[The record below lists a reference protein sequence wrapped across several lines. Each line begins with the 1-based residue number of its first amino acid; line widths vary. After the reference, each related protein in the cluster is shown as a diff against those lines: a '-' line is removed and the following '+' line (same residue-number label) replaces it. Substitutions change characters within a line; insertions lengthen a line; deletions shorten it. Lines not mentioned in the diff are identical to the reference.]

1 MAVLKRGDLAERWQ
15 LAASRKFAAS
25 FALAMKL
32 WIKHFG
38 AFLRLM
44 WLPCLLSVVIGL
56 VWLWLRP
63 SPILWGVSIGCI
75 VADFL
80 GGAALLFMW
89 SMMRIM
95 QLKALDDMESGAK
108 VEPMGFVRNFVAIVQ
123 RTWRPWLPLLAAW
136 LVVVLLWRVPIYFG
150 ANIYVKLACI
160 AVAIVLPFSVGGMI
174 QSYMEVKAVPLLG
187 RMRKGLKL
195 NRRYWGGM
203 AALWVISLLII
214 AVTAAVLL
222 FGLVILQYAFANR
235 DAAVAQE
242 EEILVPAF
250 VSWIQIGVFAVAVW
264 LLSFVQ
270 SVWSLPQQVHIRS
283 IIHKT
288 LNK

>member
-1 MAVLKRGDLAERWQ
+1 MAVLKRGDIADRWQ

-25 FALAMKL
+25 FALAIKQ
-32 WIKHFG
+32 WVKHFS

-44 WLPCLLSVVIGL
+44 WLPCLLSAVVGL

-63 SPILWGVSIGCI
+63 SPVLWGVSMGCI
-75 VADFL
+75 VADFF
-80 GGAALLFMW
+80 GGAALLFVW
-89 SMMRIM
+89 SMMRTM

-108 VEPMGFVRNFVAIVQ
+108 VEPIGFLRKFVAIAE
-123 RTWRPWLPLLAAW
+123 RTWRPYMPLLAAW
-136 LVVVLLWRVPIYFG
+136 LVAVLLWRLPIFFG
-150 ANIYVKLACI
+150 VNIYVQLACI
-160 AVAIVLPFSVGGMI
+160 VVAIVLPFSVGGMV
-174 QSYMEVKAVPLLG
+174 QSYMEIKAVPLLG
-187 RMRKGLKL
+187 RMRQGLRL

-250 VSWIQIGVFAVAVW
+250 VSWIQIGVFAMAVW

>member
-1 MAVLKRGDLAERWQ
+1 MAVLKRGDIADRWQ

-25 FALAMKL
+25 FALAIKL
-32 WIKHFG
+32 WVKHFS

-44 WLPCLLSVVIGL
+44 WLPCLLSAVVGL

-63 SPILWGVSIGCI
+63 SPVLWGVSMGCI
-75 VADFL
+75 VADFF
-80 GGAALLFMW
+80 GGAALLFVW
-89 SMMRIM
+89 SMMRTM

-108 VEPMGFVRNFVAIVQ
+108 VEPIGFLRKFVAIAE
-123 RTWRPWLPLLAAW
+123 RTWRPYMPLLAAW
-136 LVVVLLWRVPIYFG
+136 LVAVLLWRLPIFFG
-150 ANIYVKLACI
+150 VNIYVQLACI
-160 AVAIVLPFSVGGMI
+160 VVAIVLPFSVGGMV
-174 QSYMEVKAVPLLG
+174 QSYMEIKAVPLLG
-187 RMRKGLKL
+187 RMRQGLRL

-250 VSWIQIGVFAVAVW
+250 VNWIQIGVFAVAVW

>member
-1 MAVLKRGDLAERWQ
+1 MAVLKRGDLADRWQ
-15 LAASRKFAAS
+15 LASSRKFAAS
-25 FALAMKL
+25 FALAIKL
-32 WIKHFG
+32 WVKHFG

-44 WLPCLLSVVIGL
+44 WLPCLLSAVVGL
-56 VWLWLRP
+56 AWLWLRP
-63 SPILWGVSIGCI
+63 SPVLWGVSMGCV

-80 GGAALLFMW
+80 GGAALLFVW
-89 SMMRIM
+89 SMMRTM

-108 VEPMGFVRNFVAIVQ
+108 VEPIGFLRKFVAIAE
-123 RTWRPWLPLLAAW
+123 RTWRPYLPLLVAW
-136 LVVVLLWRVPIYFG
+136 LVAVLLWRLPIFFG
-150 ANIYVKLACI
+150 VNIYVQLACI
-160 AVAIVLPFSVGGMI
+160 VVAIVLPFSVGGMV
-174 QSYMEVKAVPLLG
+174 QSYMEVRAVPLLG
-187 RMRKGLKL
+187 RMRQGLRL
-195 NRRYWGGM
+195 NRHYWGGM

-242 EEILVPAF
+242 EEILVPSF
-250 VSWIQIGVFAVAVW
+250 VGWLQIGVFAVAVW

>member
-15 LAASRKFAAS
+15 LDASRKFAAS

-32 WIKHFG
+32 WVKHFG

-44 WLPCLLSVVIGL
+44 WLPCLLSAVIGL
-56 VWLWLRP
+56 AWLWLRP

-80 GGAALLFMW
+80 GGAALLFVW
-89 SMMRIM
+89 SMMRTM
-95 QLKALDDMESGAK
+95 QLKALADMESGSK
-108 VEPMGFVRNFVAIVQ
+108 VGPMGFVRNFVAIAK

-136 LVVVLLWRVPIYFG
+136 LVAVLLWRVPIYFG
-150 ANIYVKLACI
+150 VNIYVRLACI
-160 AVAIVLPFSVGGMI
+160 VVAIVLPFSVAGVV
-174 QSYMEVKAVPLLG
+174 QSYMEVKPAPLLG
-187 RMRKGLKL
+187 RMRKGLRL

-203 AALWVISLLII
+203 AALWIISLLII
-214 AVTAAVLL
+214 AVIAAVLL

-242 EEILVPAF
+242 EEISVPAF
-250 VSWIQIGVFAVAVW
+250 VGWLQIGVFAVATW
-264 LLSFVQ
+264 LLGIMQ
-270 SVWSLPQQVHIRS
+270 SVWSLPQQVHIKS
-283 IIHKT
+283 IINKT